1 MCEETKTERRE
12 KEEKKWRAPH
22 EKNKEGLK
30 KVSVMLGHVS
40 GGGKNTSEIMCITD
54 QPQRCKKT
62 CINMLSVGV
71 CESVSVHTLTFLAG
85 RQDISLSHPEI

>member
-12 KEEKKWRAPH
+12 KEEKKWREIKAPH

-40 GGGKNTSEIMCITD
+40 GGGG
-54 QPQRCKKT
+54 KK
-62 CINMLSVGV
+62 
-71 CESVSVHTLTFLAG
+71 H
-85 RQDISLSHPEI
+85 R

>member
-40 GGGKNTSEIMCITD
+40 GGERTPVRLC
-54 QPQRCKKT
+54 
-62 CINMLSVGV
+62 
-71 CESVSVHTLTFLAG
+71 A
-85 RQDISLSHPEI
+85 

>member
-12 KEEKKWRAPH
+12 KEEKKWREIKAPH

-40 GGGKNTSEIMCITD
+40 VGGERTPVRLC
-54 QPQRCKKT
+54 
-62 CINMLSVGV
+62 
-71 CESVSVHTLTFLAG
+71 A
-85 RQDISLSHPEI
+85 